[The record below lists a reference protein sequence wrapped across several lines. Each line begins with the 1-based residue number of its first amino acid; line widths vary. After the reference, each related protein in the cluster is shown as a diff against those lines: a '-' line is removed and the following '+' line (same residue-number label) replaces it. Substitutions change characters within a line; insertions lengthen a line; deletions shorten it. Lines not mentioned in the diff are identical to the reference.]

1 MRPSPKH
8 RFFAE
13 LSFSHPLRGIGSV
26 VSYGGNDLSEL
37 VSLLR
42 SEAIRYGVKEAYAVI
57 WDKKKSG
64 ELTKIKIIRF
74 TAINI

>member
-13 LSFSHPLRGIGSV
+13 LNFSRPLRGIGSV
-26 VSYGGNDLSEL
+26 VAYGGNDLSEL

-57 WDKKKSG
+57 REKNSG
-64 ELTKIKIIRF
+64 EWTKIKTIKY
-74 TAINI
+74 TDLNK

>member
-13 LSFSHPLRGIGSV
+13 LNFSRPWRGIGSV

-37 VSLLR
+37 VSYLR

-57 WDKKKSG
+57 REKKDG
-64 ELTKIKIIRF
+64 QWIKIKTIKY
-74 TAINI
+74 TDLNK

>member
-13 LSFSHPLRGIGSV
+13 LNFSRPLRGIGSV
-26 VSYGGNDLSEL
+26 VSYGGDDLSEL
-37 VSLLR
+37 VSYLR

-57 WDKKKSG
+57 WERKSG
-64 ELTKIKIIRF
+64 ELTKIKTIRF

>member
-13 LSFSHPLRGIGSV
+13 LNFSRPLRGIGSV
-26 VSYGGNDLSEL
+26 VSYGGDNLSEL
-37 VSLLR
+37 VSNLH

-57 WDKKKSG
+57 WERKSG
-64 ELTKIKIIRF
+64 ELTKIKTIRF
-74 TAINI
+74 TDLNI

>member
-13 LSFSHPLRGIGSV
+13 LNFSRHLRGIGSV
-26 VSYGGNDLSEL
+26 VSYGGDDLSEL

-57 WDKKKSG
+57 FDKKKSG
-64 ELTKIKIIRF
+64 ELIKTKTIRF
-74 TAINI
+74 TA

>member
-13 LSFSHPLRGIGSV
+13 LNFSRPLRGIGSV

-37 VSLLR
+37 VSYLR
-42 SEAIRYGVKEAYAVI
+42 SEAIRYGVKAYAVI
-57 WDKKKSG
+57 REKKDGKWI
-64 ELTKIKIIRF
+64 KIKTIRD
-74 TAINI
+74 TDLNK

>member
-13 LSFSHPLRGIGSV
+13 LNFSRPLRGIGSV

-37 VSLLR
+37 VSYLL

-57 WDKKKSG
+57 REKKDG
-64 ELTKIKIIRF
+64 QWIKIKTIRD
-74 TAINI
+74 TDLNK